1 MTVRVAG
8 FLKTPLNTPAANI
21 PIKIIT
27 TIGAGDTLS
36 SSEVF
41 YTTDANGAYGFDLVY
56 ATHEIYAM
64 FDDAFELIGTS
75 VANESVPTPTTI
87 NDLLHFSTPIQPEIV
102 DKIYDDVYGCID
114 DLENDINTCMTCMSD
129 QVVQGDVGVCQAMTV
144 YTNDC
149 LQACSAELTTAIQAG
164 DAQTLSQAQAYTD
177 ATGTEIACCTEALST
192 ELSEICTTMTSLTTA
207 NCEAIATVCTEIE
220 AGDART
226 IQESKA
232 YTDTCTGN
240 VEANIINF
248 VEACDASVY
257 ECLFAINCCVQI
269 IDATSSKTWH
279 QPDAPTGANQ
289 GDIWYDTDDGNKPY
303 YLNTDGQW
311 ESVQDVSISV
321 AQADANA
328 AQAAAHAA
336 CVCACAYADGI
347 VTAEE
352 ERAIADAQCKAD
364 EAESAACA
372 HANAQS
378 NLAAVCACAY
388 ADGIVTEEE
397 ARAIADAQA
406 KADAAEA
413 NAIAVSDSLGSAAAA
428 EQAACNYADANFVD
442 SVTYGTDIAAIQAQ
456 LDKSITSWFGNDTP
470 TANNYPAS
478 DWTTTTEKD
487 VHLGDLYYDNDD
499 GLSYRWSFDG
509 GVYLWVQ
516 VIDSGITAALEAA
529 SKAQDTADQKRRVF
543 FGTPVPPYDRG
554 DLWDTGEGLR
564 RADVASVTTFSEIH
578 WLWATDANGAAD
590 NAELAACNYATA
602 QVNLE
607 QVRADAYADGVAN
620 AAEQAGI
627 CAAEACACAAEMNAK
642 LYSDGCLTAAE
653 VEIQAAYTAYA
664 DAAEAA
670 AIVTANAYA
679 DGAADEA
686 ELAAI
691 AAANACTNAA
701 EVRANAYADGIVT
714 SAEQN
719 AIDTSQAYAD
729 AQDELYKV
737 TLEAYADGAANQAE
751 QAAIAAAEADVL
763 AAEVR
768 MCAYA
773 DGIVTE
779 SEQATIDA
787 ANCYADAQDAL
798 AKTTSEAYADGVA
811 TQAELDAI
819 AAAEQNVAEAEARLQ
834 QEMDEK
840 DTCCNAKIVACTNG
854 LTGSIELLESDICDI
869 TQDVELQQS
878 GYSIVTSAGD
888 AQASIALLATSYS
901 NSDVQCSE
909 ILMQAD
915 KIAMHNG
922 DPTNNSYPFY
932 VENNCV
938 YMANAYIKDIRGEQI
953 SSDTTIIAGG
963 DQTGKYTVTVK
974 KGYGYGFQSTL
985 NNITPTE
992 FKVRGLDVQLFSYSE
1007 PDNRTFLWFEGN
1019 ATPSDISPLS
1029 MKVDGI
1035 NYTLTWNSGYKAF
1048 ETEVGVKAFTPDELD
1063 TDIVVIDNA
1072 SSGYTGGPNVAGM
1085 NGNDSGSMTSNRY
1098 KDIRFWAGSE
1108 YPRSTTGALYAPF
1121 AVDKHGKLTAMNADI
1136 WGNINAYSL
1145 TFIDDAN
1152 IPPEIANSLVFYS
1165 PNIVAD
1171 NGEKIVEE
1179 STYGGTGYGWTTLP
1193 DNMLPSAYAK
1203 PTSSTTYDFR
1213 DCHVETRFFSG
1224 GDPYIFVNSASEN
1237 DTPRFYLSNVYNN
1250 YNVNVD
1256 PRSSITVKF
1265 KAKFS
1270 KFGNTVIPKPTVG
1283 MIFLYDDVAV
1293 SDPATWKGI
1302 THDWTSGLEWDTYY
1316 NFEYTL
1322 DLNREAQ
1329 STNPTTPG
1337 TLRLHIAPHTQA
1349 IIYDVEILQRVYK
1362 PYVSTY
1368 NFYEEKLSGVN
1379 AGDKLSI
1386 GVDYIGSQ
1394 ADLIWGLRSKN
1405 SDGSTKWEKKAT
1417 VSGINSSI
1425 WATAIQENL
1434 TVDSIVD
1441 GGEGGLY
1448 LFFDKNSAPSNWG
1461 SSLHSWINIRNLQA
1475 VIGEDYIPH
1484 ALPVNDPGKYPD
1496 QQSGSS
1502 PQISGG
1508 GWTNPDSES
1517 GWGVMGS
1524 GDAYF
1529 NSVTVKNGTISS
1541 GTIIGAD
1548 IYAGNTYHQVDYN
1561 TDNQSDTVYYKKYP
1575 DLVPLYANASFSG
1588 RDYGSINAVGVQGA
1602 ITDVYVKAWDVVSCL
1617 ETRGEVNT
1625 RRFRWGKVR
1634 AGALTLSVQ
1643 IPGQYVDYFGI
1654 DVFIVDDNGW
1664 QRGVP
1669 DYPLPWAGRYVT
1681 GTMELGPMSFDYV
1694 INNTGSTYTLTL
1706 TNKECRQ
1713 FGDLR
1718 EDLYNG
1724 RYYVK
1729 VRAGIDGGRSVP
1741 VTYDLKYT
1749 VDNDT
1754 FPG

>member
-1 MTVRVAG
+1 MTVRVEG
-8 FLKTPLNTPAANI
+8 LLKTPLNTPAANI

-27 TIGAGDTLS
+27 TIGAGETLS

-41 YTTDANGAYGFDLVY
+41 YTTDNNGAYGFDLVY

-75 VANESVPTPTTI
+75 VANESVPTPSTI
-87 NDLLHFSTPIQPEIV
+87 NELLHFSTPIQPEIV

-114 DLENDINTCMTCMSD
+114 DLENDINTCMTCMSE
-129 QVVQGDVGVCQAMTV
+129 QVVQGDTGVCQAMTT
-144 YTNDC
+144 YTNEC
-149 LQACSAELTTAIQAG
+149 LGACSAELTTAIQAG

-177 ATGTEIACCTEALST
+177 IAGTEIACCTEALST

-207 NCEAIATVCTEIE
+207 NCEAIATVCTELE

-279 QPDAPTGANQ
+279 QPEEPTEANQ
-289 GDIWYDTDDGNKPY
+289 GDIWYDTDDNNKPY
-303 YLNTDGQW
+303 YLTTDGVW
-311 ESVQDVSISV
+311 ESVQDGSISV

-328 AQAAAHAA
+328 AQAAAEAA
-336 CVCACAYADGI
+336 CICACAYADGI

-352 ERAIADAQCKAD
+352 QRAIADAQAKAD
-364 EAESAACA
+364 EAENAACA
-372 HANAQS
+372 HAEAQA
-378 NLAAVCACAY
+378 NLALVCSCAY
-388 ADGIVTEEE
+388 ADGIVTAEEE
-397 ARAIADAQA
+397 RAIADAQA

-470 TANNYPAS
+470 TAGNYPAS
-478 DWTTTTEKD
+478 DWVTDAEKD

-499 GLSYRWSFDG
+499 GLSYRWSLDE

-554 DLWDTGEGLR
+554 DLWDTGKGLR
-564 RADVASVTTFSEIH
+564 RADVASITTFSETH
-578 WLWATDANGAAD
+578 WLWATDANGAAAS
-590 NAELAACNYATA
+590 AEVAACNYALA

-607 QVRADAYADGVAN
+607 QVRADAYADGVAT
-620 AAEQAGI
+620 AAEESAI
-627 CAAEACACAAEMNAK
+627 CAAEACSAAAEMNAK
-642 LYSDGCLTAAE
+642 LYSDGCLTNAE
-653 VEIQAAYTAYA
+653 QEIQDAYTAYA

-670 AIVTANAYA
+670 AVVTANAYA
-679 DGAADEA
+679 DGVATEA

-691 AAANACTNAA
+691 AVANACTNEA
-701 EVRANAYADGIVT
+701 EIRANAYADGIVT
-714 SAEQN
+714 SAEQR
-719 AIDTSQAYAD
+719 AIDAAAAYTD

-737 TLEAYADGAANQAE
+737 TSEAYADGVATQAE
-751 QAAIAAAEADVL
+751 QAAIAAAEADVC

-819 AAAEQNVAEAEARLQ
+819 AAAEQEVAQAEARLQ
-834 QEMDEK
+834 QEMDDK
-840 DTCCNAKIVACTNG
+840 DACCNTKIVACTDG

-869 TQDVELQQS
+869 NEGVELQQS

-888 AQASIALLATSYS
+888 ATASIALLSTSYS
-901 NSDVQCSE
+901 NSDVACSE
-909 ILMQAD
+909 ILMKAD

-922 DPTNNSYPFY
+922 DATNSSYPFY
-932 VENNCV
+932 IENNCV
-938 YMANAYIKDIRGEQI
+938 YMANAYIKDLQGEQI
-953 SSDTTIIAGG
+953 SSDTTIIAGN
-963 DQTGKYTVTVK
+963 TE
-974 KGYGYGFQSTL
+974 
-985 NNITPTE
+985 NI
-992 FKVRGLDVQLFSYSE
+992 S
-1007 PDNRTFLWFEGN
+1007 
-1019 ATPSDISPLS
+1019 A
-1029 MKVDGI
+1029 
-1035 NYTLTWNSGYKAF
+1035 
-1048 ETEVGVKAFTPDELD
+1048 
-1063 TDIVVIDNA
+1063 
-1072 SSGYTGGPNVAGM
+1072 M
-1085 NGNDSGSMTSNRY
+1085 NGNDSGSFTSNRY

-1108 YPRSTTGALYAPF
+1108 YPRSTTGTLYAPF
-1121 AVDKHGKLTAMNADI
+1121 AVDKYGKLTAMNADI
-1136 WGNINAYSL
+1136 WGNINAFSL

-1165 PNIVAD
+1165 PNIVPD
-1171 NGEKIVEE
+1171 NGEKIIEE

-1193 DNMLPSAYAK
+1193 DNLLPAAYAN
-1203 PTSSTTYDFR
+1203 PVVSSNPPIDHR
-1213 DCHVETRFFSG
+1213 DCDVEVRAFSG
-1224 GDPYIFVNSASEN
+1224 GDPYIFVNSGAEN
-1237 DTPRFYLSNVYNN
+1237 TTPRIYLSNVYNN
-1250 YNVNVD
+1250 YNVSVD

-1270 KFGNTVIPKPTVG
+1270 LFGNTQIAKPTVG
-1283 MIFLYDDVAV
+1283 MIFLYDDTSV

-1302 THDWTSGLEWDTYY
+1302 THDWTSGLEWETYY

-1322 DLNREAQ
+1322 DLNRESQ

-1337 TLRLHIAPHTQA
+1337 TLRLHIAAHTKA

-1362 PYVSTY
+1362 PYVATY

-1405 SDGSTKWEKKAT
+1405 ADGSTKWEKKAT
-1417 VSGINSSI
+1417 VSDINSGL
-1425 WATAIQENL
+1425 WETAIQENL

-1461 SSLHSWINIRNLQA
+1461 SSLHSWINIRNLQ
-1475 VIGEDYIPH
+1475 VVLGEDYIPH

-1496 QQSGSS
+1496 QQSGST

-1508 GWTNPDSES
+1508 GWTSPESES
-1517 GWGVMGS
+1517 GWGILGS
-1524 GDAYF
+1524 GAAYF
-1529 NSVTVKNGTISS
+1529 NSVTVTNGTISS

-1548 IYAGNTYHQVDYN
+1548 IYSGNTYHQVDYN
-1561 TDNQSDTVYYKKYP
+1561 TDGKPDTVYYAKYP
-1575 DLVPLYANASFSG
+1575 DLVPLYAAATFSG
-1588 RDYGSINAVGVQGA
+1588 SDKGSINVTGVEGG
-1602 ITDVYVKAWDVVSCL
+1602 ITDIYVKAWDVVSAL

-1634 AGALTLSVQ
+1634 AGALELSIQV
-1643 IPGQYVDYFGI
+1643 PGQHVKSLGVDI
-1654 DVFIVDDNGW
+1654 FIVDDNGW
-1664 QRGVP
+1664 QRGVR
-1669 DYPLPWAGRYVT
+1669 DYPLISEGRYVT
-1681 GTMELGPMSFDYV
+1681 GTMTLGPMSFDYV
-1694 INNTGSTYTLTL
+1694 INNTGSMYILTL

-1713 FGDLR
+1713 FGDAMD
-1718 EDLYNG
+1718 DLYNG

-1729 VRAGIDGGRSVP
+1729 VRSTITGGKSVP
-1741 VTYDLKYT
+1741 VTYDLNYT